1 MILKKSCTRR
11 RERQDKMVQEDAFL
25 NNPLLF
31 AASKGSLDAV
41 YAAIQQG
48 IDINTED
55 QVSNLTLVLPLI
67 LHNPRKKDFFIYI
80 PNQLFSL
87 YNLSILL
94 CRVVDLHSL

>member
-1 MILKKSCTRR
+1 MG
-11 RERQDKMVQEDAFL
+11 QED

-31 AASKGSLDAV
+31 AASKGALDEV

-67 LHNPRKKDFFIYI
+67 LHNPRKKDFFYIYT
-80 PNQLFSL
+80 
-87 YNLSILL
+87 
-94 CRVVDLHSL
+94 